1 MNRKAY
7 LEISF
12 TWLFAIIVG
21 AIILFLA
28 IYAVSKFI
36 KIGQTE
42 QDVKTS
48 EELGA
53 LLNPLET
60 GFETAKLTAITFPAE
75 TRIYN
80 KCTNFGTFGE
90 QKIQTQ
96 QKSFNKWSKT
106 NIDSSF
112 ENKYIF
118 SERYVEGKKVYVF
131 LKPFEFPFKVA
142 DLIYITSSS
151 TNYCFEDAPD
161 EIKEELSTLGEK
173 NLFLEECPENSVR
186 VCFENENCD
195 IDVAYEGKIVEKDGK
210 TIYFEGGALMYA
222 AIFSDA
228 EVYECQLKRL
238 MQRTEQLSLL
248 YINKESFISQ
258 KCDSNLG
265 NDLLELK
272 TFAENLGSSRE
283 LYLINNIAED
293 IKEKN
298 EYNWECRLW

>member
-1 MNRKAY
+1 MKKRGY

-21 AIILFLA
+21 TIILFLA
-28 IYAVSKFI
+28 IFAVTKFV
-36 KIGQTE
+36 KMGQTE

-48 EELGA
+48 EEFGV
-53 LLNPLET
+53 LLNPLEI
-60 GFETAKLTAITFPAE
+60 GFETAKVTAIGFPAE

-80 KCTNFGTFGE
+80 KCNNIGAFGE

-96 QKSFNKWSKT
+96 QKSFNKWSTT

-131 LKPFEFPFKVA
+131 SKPFEFPFKVA

-151 TNYCFEDAPD
+151 TDYCFEDAPE
-161 EIKEELSTLGEK
+161 EITEELSALGEQ
-173 NLFLEECPENSVR
+173 NLFLKDCPEDSVR
-186 VCFENENCD
+186 VCFEENNCD
-195 IDVAYEGKIVEKDGK
+195 IDVSYDGKIVEKEGK
-210 TIYFEGGALMYA
+210 EVFFEGDALMYA

-228 EVYECQLKRL
+228 AVYECQLKRL
-238 MQRTEQLSLL
+238 MQRTEHLSLL
-248 YINKESFISQ
+248 YMNKESFISE

-265 NDLLELK
+265 VDLLGLK
-272 TFAENLGSSRE
+272 TLAGNLENSEE
-283 LYLINNIAED
+283 LYLVNNIAED

-298 EYNWECRLW
+298 EDNWECRLW